1 MNPSD
6 WNVVETR
13 LMAFTLETIRQLA
26 TNVPRHTISTIAY
39 YAFPASGQVALSF
52 DTPANS
58 LHFDEEQASVRRRSM
73 VRHEWWEDSEYYLS
87 SSTAQPYNDDSGS
100 FTHEMYQE
108 VFFEDW
114 EPFAFS
120 ETYPRPQQGE
130 ATTSRRI
137 SVSS

>member
-1 MNPSD
+1 MNPPD

-26 TNVPRHTISTIAY
+26 TNVPHDTISTIAY

-52 DTPANS
+52 DTQENS
-58 LHFDEEQASVRRRSM
+58 LRFAKEHEEQASVRRRSM
-73 VRHEWWEDSEYYLS
+73 LRHDRWEDSEYYLS
-87 SSTAQPYNDDSGS
+87 SSAAQPYNDDSGS

-120 ETYPRPQQGE
+120 ETYPRPQQGG
-130 ATTSRRI
+130 
-137 SVSS
+137 